1 MAGISRDER
10 RTLVECAAEG
20 THLLDR
26 YFANSPADA
35 FLAGTLPRTLPAAAL
50 RATDL
55 LSSSNAD
62 HFYLALSVLLTGD
75 EGQAR
80 SLLKG
85 RDIRADIHE
94 ALGYTEG
101 ALYRE
106 SEFERALAG
115 SVARNSAL
123 SDEELRE
130 AFSRRFKI
138 TRFDLSSLPRDRT
151 VFFAKVNHGYWEYM
165 RAAYD
170 ASERPE
176 DRFRAIDVAMRVR
189 RLRTSGLTQF
199 WGRQIHRMVALPD
212 SRLAATARLCV
223 SLTAGTE
230 PPALSIRKPLQPV
243 TRGAAAGM
251 LSLFET
257 ALPDT
262 EHFTLGDGAATR
274 SLIIEEKMEAFFA
287 SHVADSEA
295 CVFVVPPHLRQLDL
309 VGFGGALY
317 RFVVPPTRINE
328 AWKAVA
334 PTLLG
339 YLAALGR
346 RHKSITVLAQGAS
359 VASLL
364 ALMFADAE
372 ALPQVRLRYFDLGRV
387 LDVAVPEFLQK
398 QSWAAKRSEQ
408 YAAEGA
414 KVFRLTAPT
423 GTLISPF

>member
-1 MAGISRDER
+1 MAGIPRDER

-20 THLLDR
+20 TQLLDE
-26 YFANSPADA
+26 YFARTPPGR
-35 FLAGTLPRTLPAAAL
+35 FLAGTLPRTVRAAAVP
-50 RATDL
+50 APDL
-55 LSSSNAD
+55 LSSANAD
-62 HFYLALSVLLTGD
+62 HFYLALSVLLAGD

-85 RDIRADIHE
+85 REIRADIDH
-94 ALGYTEG
+94 ALGYTEA

-106 SEFERALAG
+106 SEFERALAV

-123 SDEELRE
+123 SDQELRQ
-130 AFSRRFKI
+130 AFSSRFKI
-138 TRFDLSSLPRDRT
+138 TRFDLCSLPRDRT

-170 ASERPE
+170 ASATPAE
-176 DRFRAIDVAMRVR
+176 RFRDIDVATRVR
-189 RLRTSGLTQF
+189 RLRTSGVTQF
-199 WGRQIHRMVALPD
+199 WGRQIHRMVALPA
-212 SRLAATARLCV
+212 SGLAARAKLCV

-257 ALPDT
+257 ALPNKD
-262 EHFTLGDGAATR
+262 HFPLGDGAATR
-274 SLIIEEKMEAFFA
+274 ALIIDGKLESFFA

-309 VGFGGALY
+309 VGFSGALY

-364 ALMFADAE
+364 ALIFADAD

-398 QSWAAKRSEQ
+398 QSWAARRSEQ

-414 KVFRLTAPT
+414 KVFRLTPPT